1 MLRFAAKR
9 LIGAIPTLFLIVTFS
24 FFLMRIAPGGPFD
37 RERIV
42 PPEIEA
48 RLIHAYHLDDPLWKQ
63 YLRYLGDLVQGD
75 FGPSLK
81 YKDFT
86 VTELIAEGFPVSM
99 RLGGLAVLIALLVG
113 VSTGTIAALRQNSS
127 TDYTAM
133 GLAMTGII
141 VPNFVMAPLLTL
153 VFGLW
158 LSWLPVGGWGG
169 PIYMILPVIAL
180 SLYQIGFIARLTR
193 GSMIEV
199 LRTNYVRTARAKGL
213 PERVAITRH
222 ALKAAML
229 PVVSYLGPAIINTI
243 TGSVIIEQIFGIP
256 GIGRYFVQAALNRDY
271 TLVMGV
277 TVFYGVL
284 IILANLAVDLIYG
297 LLDPRIRYD

>member
-113 VSTGTIAALRQNSS
+113 VSTGTIAALRQNSG

-133 GLAMTGII
+133 GVAMTGII

>member
-141 VPNFVMAPLLTL
+141 IPNFVMAPLLTL

-256 GIGRYFVQAALNRDY
+256 GIGRYFVNGAINRDY

-277 TVFYGVL
+277 VIYYATFVILLNLLADILYGVL
-284 IILANLAVDLIYG
+284 
-297 LLDPRIRYD
+297 DPRVRLK

>member
-1 MLRFAAKR
+1 MLRFATKR
-9 LIGAIPTLFLIVTFS
+9 LLGAIPTLFLIVTFS

-63 YLRYLGDLVQGD
+63 YLRYLGDLLQGD

-113 VSTGTIAALRQNSS
+113 VSTGTIAALRQNSG
-127 TDYTAM
+127 TDYAAM
-133 GLAMTGII
+133 GVAMTGII
-141 VPNFVMAPLLTL
+141 IPNFVMAPLLTL

>member
-63 YLRYLGDLVQGD
+63 YLRYLGDLLQGD

-99 RLGGLAVLIALLVG
+99 RLGGLAVLIALLIG
-113 VSTGTIAALRQNSS
+113 VSTGTIAALRQNSG
-127 TDYTAM
+127 TDYAAM
-133 GLAMTGII
+133 GVAMTGII
-141 VPNFVMAPLLTL
+141 IPNFVMAPLLTL

-169 PIYMILPVIAL
+169 PIYMILPVFAL

-284 IILANLAVDLIYG
+284 IILANLAVDLLYG

>member
-169 PIYMILPVIAL
+169 PIYMILPVFAL

-213 PERVAITRH
+213 PEHVAISRH
-222 ALKAAML
+222 ALKAAIL